1 MKSIKY
7 FILVLSVLFG
17 IASQNV
23 SYAYNADGNP
33 NEKREIDGAMASVP
47 YREYQLVRF
56 AENNLVG
63 VQLTA
68 GDVVVRDCV
77 SDDGVTVGLAGT
89 VGSTD
94 AVVGVVVSPTIK
106 TCDITGSTV
115 ITDFGRRNWGYIQV
129 KGYCATVNI
138 TGGPA
143 IAGGTIIAS
152 ATPRFATAD
161 YANAG
166 TVDSSK
172 GRSMGFAYDASVT
185 AVGEAEIDL

>member
-1 MKSIKY
+1 MKKIKS
-7 FILVLSVLFG
+7 LLLLAVLFG
-17 IASQNV
+17 IASGQIA
-23 SYAYNADGNP
+23 YAYNADGNA
-33 NEKREIDGAMASVP
+33 NTKREIDGAPASVP

-56 AENNLVG
+56 AENDDVG
-63 VQLTA
+63 VQLSA

-129 KGYCATVNI
+129 KGYCSTVNI
-138 TGGPA
+138 TAGPA
-143 IAGGTIIAS
+143 IAGGELVAS
-152 ATPRFATAD
+152 ETARFATARA
-161 YANAG
+161 ANAG

-172 GRSMGFAYDASVT
+172 SRSMGFAYDASIT